1 MGREDHAEELS
12 ARQRTL
18 IIWAALL
25 ALFLG
30 ALDALIMSA
39 ALPSIVA
46 ELGGLPLYAWVY
58 SGYFLA
64 RAISLPIF
72 GKLTDLYG
80 TKKLFLFS
88 NGLFVVSSIGAGM
101 ANSMAYLIFWRVFQG
116 IGAGGNFALV
126 YIVLSEVAPPGRR
139 ARTLSLGSSIWGI
152 SSVIGPTL
160 GGVIVSFFSWRWI
173 FFINIPLGILSL
185 LGIGLFLS
193 ESHRKRNKDGG
204 LDLGGLFL
212 FSTFMLGL
220 LTIFI
225 TGGRE
230 ISWNSPA
237 MAAFVCITVLFGV
250 LFLHVERRAA
260 DPMVDLSLFRSRN
273 FSLGNGAIFLA
284 SFTIF
289 SFFAYVPLYIQG
301 SLGRSPMEVG
311 LAMVSLSLGWSFGA
325 LLYGRISSSGTE
337 KLWSVAGAGIL
348 LAGALWTMRFHVQT
362 GMVEC
367 FLAFLMVGIGMGFV
381 SLSTLILV
389 QNSASADDLGLVTSF
404 HQFARSLGGT
414 IGVGICGGLV
424 TSAMFSR
431 LEETTARLPTDLMLQ
446 LQSSTESLLRPEFQN
461 LIPPE
466 ARESLGQAVLSGV
479 FSVFVA
485 ASLSSLLCVFCC
497 LLLDSRGEAEAHD
510 APGKKASQ

>member
-1 MGREDHAEELS
+1 MVREDLAEELS

-18 IIWAALL
+18 IIGAALL

-64 RAISLPIF
+64 RAISLPVF
-72 GKLTDLYG
+72 GKLADLYG

-88 NGLFVVSSIGAGM
+88 IGLFIVSSIGAGM
-101 ANSMAYLIFWRVFQG
+101 ANTMAFLIFWRVFQG

-160 GGVIVSFFSWRWI
+160 GGIIVSFFSWRWI
-173 FFINIPLGILSL
+173 FFINVPLGILSL
-185 LGIGLFLS
+185 LGIGFFLS
-193 ESHRKRNKDGG
+193 ESHRKRSKEGG
-204 LDLGGLFL
+204 LDFSGLFL

-230 ISWNSPA
+230 ISWNSPMMIA
-237 MAAFVCITVLFGV
+237 LVSITVLFGG
-250 LFLHVERRAA
+250 LFLYVERRVA

-325 LLYGRISSSGTE
+325 LLYGRISSSGSE
-337 KLWSVAGAGIL
+337 KLWSVAGGGIL
-348 LAGALWTMRFHVQT
+348 LAGALWTMRFNLQT

-367 FLAFLMVGIGMGFV
+367 FMAFLMVGIGMGFV

-389 QNSASADDLGLVTSF
+389 QNSASSDDLGLVTSF

-424 TSAMFSR
+424 TSAMFRR
-431 LEETTARLPTDLMLQ
+431 LEETTAQLPTDLMLQ
-446 LQSSTESLLRPEFQN
+446 LQSSTESLLRPEFQK

-479 FSVFVA
+479 FSVFVV
-485 ASLSSLLCVFCC
+485 ASLSSLLCVLCC
-497 LLLDSRGEAEAHD
+497 LMLDSRGETETHNASD
-510 APGKKASQ
+510 KALS

>member
-1 MGREDHAEELS
+1 MAKEDLAVELS

-58 SGYFLA
+58 SAYFLA

-72 GKLTDLYG
+72 GKLADLYG

-88 NGLFVVSSIGAGM
+88 IGLFIVSSIAAGM
-101 ANSMAYLIFWRVFQG
+101 ANSMAFLIFSRVFQG

-160 GGVIVSFFSWRWI
+160 GGVIVTFFSWRWI
-173 FFINIPLGILSL
+173 FFINVPLGILSL

-193 ESHRKRNKDGG
+193 ESHKRKKQETS
-204 LDLGGLFL
+204 LDFGGLFL

-230 ISWNSPA
+230 IAWGSS
-237 MAAFVCITVLFGV
+237 MMLTLTLTTLLFGI
-250 LFLHVERRAA
+250 LFLYVEKRVS

-325 LLYGRISSSGTE
+325 LLYGRVSSSGSE
-337 KLWSVAGAGIL
+337 KLWSVAGSVIL
-348 LAGALWTMRFHVQT
+348 LLGALWTMRFHLQT

-367 FLAFLMVGIGMGFV
+367 FLAFLVVGVGMGFV

-389 QNSASADDLGLVTSF
+389 QNAVSSDDLGIVTSF

-431 LEETTARLPTDLMLQ
+431 LEETTARLPTELMLQ
-446 LQSSTESLLRPEFQN
+446 LQKSTEILLRPEFQR
-461 LIPPE
+461 LIPLE
-466 ARESLGQAVLSGV
+466 ARESLGQAVFSGV
-479 FSVFVA
+479 FAVFVA
-485 ASLSSLLCVFCC
+485 ASLSSVLCLFCC
-497 LLLDSRGEAEAHD
+497 LMLDRGGESE
-510 APGKKASQ
+510 S